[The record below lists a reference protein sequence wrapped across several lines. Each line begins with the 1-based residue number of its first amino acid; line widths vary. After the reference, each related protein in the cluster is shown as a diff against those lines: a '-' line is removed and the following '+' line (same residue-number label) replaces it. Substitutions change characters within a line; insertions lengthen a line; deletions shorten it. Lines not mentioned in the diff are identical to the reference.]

1 MQQQFFFFFNFVE
14 NTSDVLIILND
25 HLILELYVINK
36 IYLCIL
42 NSAPKMYLNSMQFFL
57 IK

>member
-1 MQQQFFFFFNFVE
+1 MQQQVFFFNFVE

-36 IYLCIL
+36 IYLYIL
-42 NSAPKMYLNSMQFFL
+42 NYAPKMYLNSMQFFL